1 MQPGTGYLN
10 LKMLLKRD
18 VGGNLK
24 TTINIIRT
32 VSGIAL
38 PIRCYIASGIEVRSC
53 TYPGNE
59 YECLTENILIKI
71 LT

>member
-1 MQPGTGYLN
+1 
-10 LKMLLKRD
+10 MLLKRD
-18 VGGNLK
+18 LSDKLK
-24 TTINIIRT
+24 TTPTIVRT
-32 VSGIAL
+32 ESGIVL